1 MPWTCEVLGF
11 LLHGFRMEEGGS
23 DGRVLEALEE
33 SHLEYEKR
41 SEISGRQEGTEDMSA
56 VALSMEG
63 RKAYCL

>member
-1 MPWTCEVLGF
+1 
-11 LLHGFRMEEGGS
+11 MEEGGS

-33 SHLEYEKR
+33 SHLECVK
-41 SEISGRQEGTEDMSA
+41 SQEISGRQEGTEDMSA